1 MPRVQ
6 QTRELPVTIEKAS
19 PRDPEATGLI
29 TASHAFLLSKYPPEF
44 SFALSID
51 DLCTPSIQFWVA
63 RTNGVARGC
72 VALAHKGDYA
82 ELKSMYVDP
91 AARGAG
97 IGAALIDTVVAAAQN
112 AGVPML
118 RLETGDDL
126 YDAHRLYQR
135 HGFVTCGPFG
145 DYAEGPHSVFMER
158 PV

>member
-1 MPRVQ
+1 MQ
-6 QTRELPVTIEKAS
+6 DTMTSAVTIERCS
-19 PRDPEATGLI
+19 PRDPEATALI

-51 DLCTPSIQFWVA
+51 DLCVPSIRFWTA
-63 RTNGVARGC
+63 RIGGAARGC
-72 VALAHKGDYA
+72 VALADKGDYG

-97 IGAALIDTVVAAAQN
+97 IGALLVSTVIEAARD
-112 AGVPML
+112 AGLPML

-126 YDAHRLYQR
+126 YDAHRLYR
-135 HGFVTCGPFG
+135 RSAFVDCGPFG
-145 DYAEGPHSVFMER
+145 DYTEGPHSIFMER